1 MASAG
6 APGMLRWRGR
16 VALVTGASKGIG
28 ACIATTLARHGMKV
42 VGCAR
47 NPAPMQA
54 LVEELPSNSE
64 SGSLTALQCDMKQPA
79 DIDAMF
85 ATIERDLGG
94 VDVCVNNAGIW
105 GGEGCSLL
113 AGDVA
118 TWRSILHT
126 NILAAAQ
133 CSQLTVR
140 SLRARGLPDGQLV
153 NIGSTT
159 SHVVMPYPALHFY
172 GCSKYGLTALTEG
185 LRQELLAV
193 NAAAGSR
200 LRVGQISPGFVH
212 TPIFDTSAEPP
223 PADDGF
229 WPLAGLKGMTPQ
241 DVADAVVYLMSAPPN
256 VQVDGILLRPIGQR
270 H

>member
-1 MASAG
+1 MASTA

-54 LVEELPSNSE
+54 LVEELSSDSE
-64 SGSLTALQCDMKQPA
+64 SGSLTALQCDMTQPA
-79 DIDAMF
+79 EIEAMF

-105 GGEGCSLL
+105 AGPGCSLL

-118 TWRSILHT
+118 AWQETLNT
-126 NILAAAQ
+126 NLLAAAQ
-133 CSQLTVR
+133 CSQLAVR
-140 SLRARGLPDGQLV
+140 SMRARGLPDGQLV
-153 NIGSTT
+153 NICSLAGHGVNSYA
-159 SHVVMPYPALHFY
+159 SLHVYN
-172 GCSKYGLTALTEG
+172 CSKYGVTALTEG

-200 LRVGQISPGFVH
+200 LRVGQISPGLVY
-212 TPIFDTSAEPP
+212 TPALGAGP
-223 PADDGF
+223 PAEDGL
-229 WPLAGLKGMTPQ
+229 WPPAGLQGMKPQ

-256 VQVDGILLRPIGQR
+256 VQVDDIILRPISQID
-270 H
+270 